1 MGKVAPNLLEQ
12 KFDVT
17 EPFEVLH
24 TNVIQVCFVNLKWSY
39 LSVITYEATK
49 KLLAFEGISKEF

>member
-17 EPFEVLH
+17 EPYAVLH

-39 LSVITYEATK
+39 LSVITDEATK